1 MNRFRQFIDD
11 CELQELYLKG
21 RLYSWSNERDIPM
34 LERLDRVFVSE
45 DWTLAFPNHELS
57 ALASECSDHAPLL
70 LKTDCA
76 LPRCLRFR
84 FENFWPKCEGYLHV
98 VEEAWKAPLPWS
110 ASNIDAFRCLD
121 YKLRNTTKMLKN
133 WSAKQVGAVR
143 LQLAIVKEIV
153 FQT

>member
-1 MNRFRQFIDD
+1 M
-11 CELQELYLKG
+11 
-21 RLYSWSNERDIPM
+21 SNERDILT
-34 LERLDRVFVSE
+34 LERLDRVFVLE
-45 DWTLAFPNHELS
+45 DWALAFPNHELS

-98 VEEAWKAPLPWS
+98 VEEAWKAPLPWP

-121 YKLRNTTKMLKN
+121 YKLRNTAKILK
-133 WSAKQVGAVR
+133 S
-143 LQLAIVKEIV
+143 
-153 FQT
+153 